1 MRRIAPKRTSR
12 ARGLREDSTEAEV
25 ILWGL
30 LRGRQ
35 LLGYKFRR
43 QFSVGMYFVDFVC
56 LDRKLIVE
64 LDGGQHQEQADYDS
78 ERTRWLASRGFRVF
92 RFWNSDVLGNL
103 EGVLSAIAVALEEA
117 S

>member
-1 MRRIAPKRTSR
+1 M
-12 ARGLREDSTEAEV
+12 REDSTEAEV

-64 LDGGQHQEQADYDS
+64 LDGGQHQEQADYDNS
-78 ERTRWLASRGFRVF
+78 RTQWLEYQGFRVI
-92 RFWNSDVLGNL
+92 RFWNNDVLENTD
-103 EGVLSAIAVALEEA
+103 GVKDAILMALQRHIG
-117 S
+117 